1 MASLGASRPARHTDE
16 RHATVAEMTCDRCGA
31 VVWVT
36 KFSPQHTS
44 VQWSP
49 GATACCAEFSLRA
62 SAGERTA
69 LIESCSSL
77 RASIGR
83 AVAEGRVEVTPP

>member
-1 MASLGASRPARHTDE
+1 MVNLGASRPARHTDE
-16 RHATVAEMTCDRCGA
+16 RHATLREVACDRCGA

-49 GATACCAEFSLRA
+49 EATACCTEFSLRV

-69 LIESCSSL
+69 LIETCASL
-77 RASIGR
+77 HASIGR